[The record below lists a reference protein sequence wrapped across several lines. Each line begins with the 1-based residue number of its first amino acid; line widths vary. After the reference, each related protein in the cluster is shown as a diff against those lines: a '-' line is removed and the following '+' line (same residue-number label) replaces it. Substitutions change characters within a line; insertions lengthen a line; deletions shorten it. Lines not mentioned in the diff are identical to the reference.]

1 MRGVAL
7 AVAAALLAGGCTS
20 RPARH
25 DRSDEIS
32 YNRRELPPSPG
43 LFTGEDGSWTAYRND
58 VVRAPEP
65 PPPRRKST
73 LSCQE
78 GHVCDPPQRE
88 GREER

>member
-7 AVAAALLAGGCTS
+7 ALAAALLLGGCTS

-25 DRSDEIS
+25 DRSGEVS

-43 LFTGEDGSWTAYRND
+43 LFTGEDGVWTVYRND

-65 PPPRRKST
+65 PPPRRRTT
-73 LSCQE
+73 LSCEE
-78 GHVCDPPQRE
+78 GHVCDPPQGER
-88 GREER
+88 REER